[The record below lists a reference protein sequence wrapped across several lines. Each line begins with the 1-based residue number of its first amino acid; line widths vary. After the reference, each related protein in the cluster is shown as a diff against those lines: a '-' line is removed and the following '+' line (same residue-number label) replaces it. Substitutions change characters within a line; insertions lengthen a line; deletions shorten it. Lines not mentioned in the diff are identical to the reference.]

1 MWTFLTTVAT
11 FLAVQLLPCGECL
24 SNEHTLVAASGLLR
38 ASGGEGLTL
47 GSYEHGEGGVV
58 NVTMRGMAVA
68 GRMTPEFMLDFYQS
82 LSSGTDLNITRE
94 EKEALPLPSDTVRSF
109 ALKDAKQKGSRKFSY
124 VFDTSNISPDMDIR
138 LAELRMRGPNFSPPR
153 RLSVRVFSHEEKKCK
168 KKKEGATC
176 TVKHRIANFKQIQE
190 DLTVDGWRV
199 VDLTKKLSR
208 WVRQNVSAD
217 TIEIQITSKP
227 ERRRPRDLSTDASD
241 WLMLVKNMSPVQIPD
256 SDEAETE
263 FYDPEDENPE
273 SYADEPNSR
282 SRQKRR
288 VEIKLSEDVSLV
300 MFSQDQKA
308 DLLRDSQK
316 AKRAEHPVRH
326 DHQTETRIARSNR
339 RRQKKSKKG
348 KTTTDSSSEKQDDP
362 PCKKVEFWVD
372 FDHIGWGTWIIYPK
386 RFNAFRCEGVCPT
399 PVDQLYHP
407 TNHAVMTSILNL
419 HKPGKAPMPC
429 CIPTKLKALSMLYLE
444 HGEVVLRHHE
454 DMIVDECGCQ

>member
-1 MWTFLTTVAT
+1 MWTFLTTAAT
-11 FLAVQLLPCGECL
+11 AFSALLLLQCEGL
-24 SNEHTLVAASGLLR
+24 SNEHTPGAPGLLR
-38 ASGGEGLTL
+38 ASGGEGFTL
-47 GSYEHGEGGVV
+47 GSYEHGDGGVV

-82 LSSGTDLNITRE
+82 LSSGMDLNITRE
-94 EKEALPLPSDTVRSF
+94 ENQALPLPSDTVRSF

-176 TVKHRIANFKQIQE
+176 TVKHRIASFKQVQE

-208 WVRQNVSAD
+208 WARQNVSAD

-227 ERRRPRDLSTDASD
+227 ERRRPRDLSNDASD
-241 WLMLVKNMSPVQIPD
+241 WLMLVKNMSPVRFPD
-256 SDEAETE
+256 SDETETA
-263 FYDPEDENPE
+263 FDDDRNPEDEDSE
-273 SYADEPNSR
+273 FYTDETNSE

-300 MFSQDQKA
+300 VFSQDQKA

-316 AKRAEHPVRH
+316 AKRAQHPVRH

-348 KTTTDSSSEKQDDP
+348 SKTDSSKKQDT

-386 RFNAFRCEGVCPT
+386 RFNAFRCEGACPT

>member
-1 MWTFLTTVAT
+1 MPAPRPAMGTFLTASVA
-11 FLAVQLLPCGECL
+11 FFAVQLLQCECL
-24 SNEHTLVAASGLLR
+24 SNEHTLAASGLLR

-47 GSYEHGEGGVV
+47 GRYEHGDGVV

-82 LSSGTDLNITRE
+82 LSSGTDLNVTRE
-94 EKEALPLPSDTVRSF
+94 ENQALPLPSDTVRSF
-109 ALKDAKQKGSRKFSY
+109 ALKDAKQKGSKKFSY
-124 VFDTSNISPDMDIR
+124 VFDTSNISPDTDIR
-138 LAELRMRGPNFSPPR
+138 LAELRMRGPHFSPPR

-176 TVKHRIANFKQIQE
+176 TVKHRIASFKHIQE
-190 DLTVDGWRV
+190 DLTADGWRV

-241 WLMLVKNMSPVQIPD
+241 WLMLMKNMSPVREERD
-256 SDEAETE
+256 TSFDESHS
-263 FYDPEDENPE
+263 EDEE
-273 SYADEPNSR
+273 SDFYGTDEPDAE

-300 MFSQDQKA
+300 VFSQDQKA

-316 AKRAEHPVRH
+316 AKRAQHPVRH
-326 DHQTETRIARSNR
+326 DHQAETRVARSNR

-348 KTTTDSSSEKQDDP
+348 KTDSSKKEDT